1 MARILIVEDNP
12 ANLYLLEYLL
22 TAHGHSTVTAMNG
35 VEGLEQLRAIRPD
48 LVLCDLQMPRLDG
61 YEVLREIRGDPGF
74 AGIPVVAVTAYSMPG
89 DRIRV
94 TQAGFDGYLTKPFN
108 PETVVA
114 QIEGYLAAARD
125 PP

>member
-12 ANLYLLEYLL
+12 ANLYLLDYLL
-22 TAHGHSTVTAMNG
+22 VASGHTTATANDG
-35 VEGLEQLRAIRPD
+35 VEGLERIRSSRPD

-61 YEVLREIRGDPGF
+61 YEVLRQVRADPEL
-74 AGIPVVAVTAYSMPG
+74 AGVTVVAVTAYSMPG

-108 PETVVA
+108 PATVVA

>member
-22 TAHGHSTVTAMNG
+22 NGKGHTTVAARNG
-35 VEGLEQLRAIRPD
+35 VEGLEQLRASRPD

-61 YEVLREIRGDPGF
+61 YEVLREIRADPRFVGV
-74 AGIPVVAVTAYSMPG
+74 PVVAVTAYSMPG

-108 PETVVA
+108 PETVVT

>member
-12 ANLYLLEYLL
+12 ANLYLLNYLL
-22 TAHGHSTVTAMNG
+22 TAHGHTTESAADG
-35 VEGLEQLRAIRPD
+35 IDGLDRVRAVRPD

-61 YEVLREIRGDPGF
+61 YEVLRQIREDPSL
-74 AGIPVVAVTAYSMPG
+74 AKVAVIAVTAYSMPG

-114 QIEGYLAAARD
+114 QVEAYLAAARS
-125 PP
+125 PG

>member
-22 TAHGHSTVTAMNG
+22 TARGHTTVAAMNG
-35 VEGLEQLRAIRPD
+35 VEGLEQLRAVRPD

-61 YEVLREIRGDPGF
+61 YEVLREIRGDPGLV
-74 AGIPVVAVTAYSMPG
+74 GIPIVAVTAYSMPG
-89 DRIRV
+89 DRLRV
-94 TQAGFDGYLTKPFN
+94 TLAGFDGYLTKPFN
-108 PETVVA
+108 PETVVT

-125 PP
+125 LP